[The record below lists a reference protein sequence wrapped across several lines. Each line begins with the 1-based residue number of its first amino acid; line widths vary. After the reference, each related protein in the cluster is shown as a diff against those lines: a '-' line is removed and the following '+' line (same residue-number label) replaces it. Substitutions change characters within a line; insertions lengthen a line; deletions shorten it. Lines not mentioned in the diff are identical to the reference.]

1 MVIKQNIQNTILS
14 DGRPALLLVEQRS
27 GEQMLDSDW
36 SRLFPFMPLSQSL
49 VLWSGQ
55 CRSIIRTAWGIHK
68 DKIFGLLI
76 LFLSIQDTR
85 RLSVCSKLY
94 LVQKHLCCRLNW
106 SRYRCLLHANGYNTT
121 MLAYITLKYWN
132 IDVTFRNVYFW
143 LLGFL
148 VANIISCESKV
159 FLYVHNLMK
168 SLKVPP
174 QLSDR
179 KIIRNKAC
187 QNIF

>member
-106 SRYRCLLHANGYNTT
+106 SRSRCGVLNKCCHTHNVHY
-121 MLAYITLKYWN
+121 TLKLNHRCHFPKCLFVAPGIPSSKYH
-132 IDVTFRNVYFW
+132 V
-143 LLGFL
+143 LLKLSFIIPTK
-148 VANIISCESKV
+148 VNIIVTS
-159 FLYVHNLMK
+159 F
-168 SLKVPP
+168 
-174 QLSDR
+174 
-179 KIIRNKAC
+179 
-187 QNIF
+187 NIVIG